1 MPEVR
6 GGVFEVCL
14 FKHASEGTRY
24 LLLQRSPSEKLYPLL
39 WQVITGTLHEGEH
52 AVTGA
57 LREIREETSLAVEE
71 FWVVPHVNVLYVARH
86 DALLLSPFFAAS
98 VRPES
103 EPVLSAEHRDYRW
116 TSIEE
121 ALSLIPWPGQRAGV
135 ELVHRFIASDPE
147 GAPRSRL
154 SGRDLEERRPS

>member
-14 FKHASEGTRY
+14 FKRTREGPRY
-24 LLLQRSPSEKLYPLL
+24 LLLQRSASETLYPML
-39 WQVITGTLHEGEH
+39 WQIITGTLNPDEH

-57 LREIREETSLAVEE
+57 LREIREETALAVEE
-71 FWVVPHVNVLYVARH
+71 FWVVPHVNTLYVARS

-98 VRPES
+98 VGSEA

-116 TSIEE
+116 TALEE
-121 ALSLIPWPGQRAGV
+121 ALGLIPWPGQRAGV

-147 GAPRSRL
+147 GAKLSRL
-154 SGRDLEERRPS
+154 PRRDLEERRPS

>member
-14 FKHASEGTRY
+14 FKRTREGARY
-24 LLLQRSPSEKLYPLL
+24 LLLQRSPTETLYPLI
-39 WQVITGTLHEGEH
+39 WQIITGTLHEGEH

-71 FWVVPHVNVLYVARH
+71 FWVVPHVNTLYVARS

-98 VRPES
+98 VGPGS
-103 EPVLSAEHRDYRW
+103 EVVLSAEHRDYRW
-116 TSIEE
+116 TTLQE
-121 ALSLIPWPGQRAGV
+121 ALALIPWPGQRAGL

-147 GAPRSRL
+147 GAPLSRL
-154 SGRDLEERRPS
+154 SKRDLEERRQS